1 MAAVLGVV
9 PVTPIV
15 SDLQYEGST
24 QYPIIY
30 DDDVVAQTLDLLF
43 GVTPGERFLLEGY
56 GIDLEKYV
64 FEYNDDTLEHVIISE
79 VVSQLQMFAP
89 FIEIVWPASK
99 VEQKDN
105 YIDIRITFK
114 LSGSNDLKSYNR
126 FFQSVG

>member
-1 MAAVLGVV
+1 MAQVLGVV

-79 VVSQLQMFAP
+79 VVSQLQMYAP

-114 LSGSNDLKSYNR
+114 LSGSSDLKSYNR
-126 FFQSVG
+126 FFQSVA

>member
-1 MAAVLGVV
+1 MAVLGVV

-15 SDLQYEGST
+15 SDLNYDGST

-30 DDDVVAQTLDLLF
+30 DDDVVTQTLDLLF

-79 VVSQLQMFAP
+79 VVSQLQMYAP

-105 YIDIRITFK
+105 YIDIRITFR
-114 LSGSNDLKSYNR
+114 LSGSTDLKSYNR
-126 FFQSVG
+126 FFQSVA

>member
-1 MAAVLGVV
+1 MTVLGVV

-15 SDLQYEGST
+15 SDLNYEGST

-79 VVSQLQMFAP
+79 VVSQLQMYAP

-105 YIDIRITFK
+105 YIDIRITFR
-114 LSGSNDLKSYNR
+114 LSGSTDLKSYNR
-126 FFQSVG
+126 FFQSVA